1 MGTSSES
8 VTVGYKYYLGW
19 HAVMCHGPVDKV
31 TRFSMDG
38 KIALEGVTTGGQV
51 TVDAPELFGGDER
64 EGGVS
69 GLVDVE
75 MGAPSQGRNTYLQS
89 MLGEAIPAFRGVL
102 GLVFRQFYFGNSP
115 YFKRWSI
122 RATRIAT
129 RQNGMP
135 QWYSGKANVGGDMN
149 PAHIVREILTD
160 PDWGMGYPE
169 NDMDETTFRAA
180 ADALYSAGTGI
191 SLLWDKQQK
200 LSDFLSLILRHIDG
214 SVYTSRETGKFVLV
228 LARGGYNVSSLPLL
242 DETAIESIADL
253 KRSTVAEL
261 TNQVTVVYW
270 DKSTGKQNS
279 TTVQDIALAANQ
291 GGTVGTTIQ
300 YPGFTNGTEA
310 TKAASRDL
318 KALSTPL
325 ASATLYVSRKAASL
339 NIGDVFR
346 FAWSEYNIA
355 QIIFRVTNIELG
367 ELTSNLVKLSVVED
381 VFAVSK
387 AVYSPP
393 PPSAWV
399 NPIAAP
405 VAVPYR
411 LFTEVPYYLL
421 ARAFGDSTAGALPQ
435 TASYLMIGGTHPGGT
450 AFSARVQVNEGAGYQ
465 QQSTL
470 NFCPTAVVSGT
481 YGPGNSSLTI
491 TNGKDLDL
499 VSVGDLVSIGI
510 GTVSTNELAEVV
522 SITPTTLTLKRG
534 MLDTVPMAIA
544 NNTRLMFIGSSAI
557 PWTVRLPNEYALSES
572 ISVKL
577 LTTTGQGTLPIG
589 SAPADTAT
597 VNSTSGRQFRPYPPG
612 KVQINGTAY
621 PTTISG
627 PFALTWAHRDR
638 LQQTGQ
644 APIDQNASNIGPE
657 PGTTYT
663 LRLYGEVGT
672 LLRTETGLTGTS
684 YTWAAEAADSG
695 LYVPGGGADY
705 AAEVLADS
713 PVSYWKLDETS
724 GTTAADAT
732 GGNNGTYTGGYTL
745 NQPGIPSAGRPAV
758 LFNGSSG
765 YISLGAPAALN
776 ITAAWTLEACVYL
789 TSTPNGC
796 GVITE
801 SYTGGSNPILYAL
814 GFGLSAI
821 GANLEGGF
829 YTGSDW
835 RTAIGGTLALNAW
848 HHIACTW
855 DGTTLRLYADNS
867 QVGTSSPA
875 SGPVAGINGLYIGR
889 RHDVAGSP
897 FFPGRIDEVAIYSA
911 ALAAGRI
918 TAHHSAMISMVTRLN
933 NTLRFE
939 LESVRSGLTSL
950 FKHNVTVGR

>member
-1 MGTSSES
+1 MGTSSEA

-149 PAHIVREILTD
+149 PAHIIREILTD

-228 LARGGYNVSSLPLL
+228 LARGGYTVSSLPLL
-242 DETAIESIADL
+242 DEAVIESIADL

-279 TTVQDIALAANQ
+279 TTVQDIALAASQ

-325 ASATLYVSRKAASL
+325 ASATLYVSRKAANL

-481 YGPGNSSLTI
+481 YGPGNNSLTI
-491 TNGKDLDL
+491 ANGKDLDL

-589 SAPADTAT
+589 SAPADTVT

-612 KVQINGTAY
+612 KVQVNGVAY

-644 APIDQNASNIGPE
+644 APIDQSAANIGPE

-663 LRLYGEVGT
+663 VRLYGEAGT
-672 LLRTETGLTGTS
+672 LLRTATGLTGTS
-684 YTWAAEAADSG
+684 YTWTDELADSG
-695 LYVPGGGADY
+695 STDGDPNWSTVTSLLHFDGADGSTSIIDETGKIWTATTGVISTAQSKFGGAS
-705 AAEVLADS
+705 L
-713 PVSYWKLDETS
+713 
-724 GTTAADAT
+724 GT
-732 GGNNGTYTGGYTL
+732 GGVSSTFDGTITGNFTAEAWVYLAGTAFQSVLQVGSETTGRAIFFINNRLLFADKYASFTQQLGSAQVPLNTWSHIAFVRSGGV
-745 NQPGIPSAGRPAV
+745 IK
-758 LFNGSSG
+758 G
-765 YISLGAPAALN
+765 YI
-776 ITAAWTLEACVYL
+776 
-789 TSTPNGC
+789 NG
-796 GVITE
+796 
-801 SYTGGSNPILYAL
+801 
-814 GFGLSAI
+814 
-821 GANLEGGF
+821 
-829 YTGSDW
+829 
-835 RTAIGGTLALNAW
+835 
-848 HHIACTW
+848 
-855 DGTTLRLYADNS
+855 
-867 QVGTSSPA
+867 
-875 SGPVAGINGLYIGR
+875 
-889 RHDVAGSP
+889 VAGSTP
-897 FFPGRIDEVAIYSA
+897 YANSSTLGNANGVVLRVSGAGYYLDEFRFEKTRAKYTANFTPPASA
-911 ALAAGRI
+911 YLGAG
-918 TAHHSAMISMVTRLN
+918 TGVLN
-933 NTLRFE
+933 SSIRFE
-939 LESVRSGLTSL
+939 LESVRGGLTSL